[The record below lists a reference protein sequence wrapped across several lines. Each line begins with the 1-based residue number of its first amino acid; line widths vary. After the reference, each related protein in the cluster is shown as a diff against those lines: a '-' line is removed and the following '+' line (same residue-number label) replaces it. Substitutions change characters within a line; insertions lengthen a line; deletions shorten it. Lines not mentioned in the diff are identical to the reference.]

1 VLVSRMGEAYR
12 MNFIHL
18 NCSQQWALHHL
29 GPTSVPRAPMR
40 PATDLDAVPNSE
52 LRSAGQRSPA
62 LQRSA
67 LAMARSAAET
77 G

>member
-1 VLVSRMGEAYR
+1 VLVSRMGEAHQ

-40 PATDLDAVPNSE
+40 PAADLDAVPNSE